1 MASGPLAEYVFLQ
14 CDRSNP
20 DGSSHQGSIDCVE
33 IRRLAEAMTSSR

>member
-14 CDRSNP
+14 CHRSNL
-20 DGSSHQGSIDCVE
+20 DGSSHQRSTGCVE